1 MIGSSKLK
9 RIDTKTTDTLIGGST
24 ICEGRIISEASLR
37 IEGQMNG
44 DIECAGDITIGENA
58 VVQSNIHARDVIVAG
73 KVKGNIHTK
82 GKLIVTSSGVLIGNI
97 DVRSFI
103 IEEGGIFQGSSAMN
117 AAAVHMEKSGGT
129 GGKVIDA
136 KAHKQQKNEQQAA
149 SGGN

>member
-1 MIGSSKLK
+1 MLGSSKSK
-9 RIDTKTTDTLIGGST
+9 QIDTKTTDTLIGGST
-24 ICEGRIISEASLR
+24 ICEGKIMSEASLR

-58 VVQSNIHARDVIVAG
+58 VVQSNIQARDVIVAG

-82 GKLIVTSSGVLIGNI
+82 GKLIVTSSGVLVGNI

-103 IEEGGIFQGSSAMN
+103 IQEGGIFQGSSAMN
-117 AAAVHMEKSGGT
+117 LAAVNDKGSGNS
-129 GGKVIDA
+129 KVIDA
-136 KAHKQQKNEQQAA
+136 KAHKQQKSEQQAA

>member
-1 MIGSSKLK
+1 MLGSSKTK
-9 RIDTKTTDTLIGGST
+9 RIDAKTTDTLIGSST
-24 ICEGRIISEASLR
+24 ICEGKIMSEASLR
-37 IEGQMNG
+37 IEGQLNG

-58 VVQSNIHARDVIVAG
+58 VVQSNIQARDVIVAG

-82 GKLIVTSSGVLIGNI
+82 GKLIVTSSGVLVGNI

-117 AAAVHMEKSGGT
+117 LAAVNERGNGN
-129 GGKVIDA
+129 GKVIDA
-136 KAHKQQKNEQQAA
+136 KAHKQQKSEQQAA

>member
-1 MIGSSKLK
+1 MLGSSKSK
-9 RIDTKTTDTLIGGST
+9 RIDTKTTDTLIGAST
-24 ICEGRIISEASLR
+24 ICEGKIMSEASLR
-37 IEGQMNG
+37 IEGQLHG

-58 VVQSNIHARDVIVAG
+58 VVQSNIQARDVIIAG

-82 GKLIVTSSGVLIGNI
+82 GKLLVTSSGVLVGNI

-103 IEEGGIFQGSSAMN
+103 VQEGGIFQGSSAMQI
-117 AAAVHMEKSGGT
+117 AAVSDKSG

-136 KAHKQQKNEQQAA
+136 QAHKQQKNEQQAA

>member
-1 MIGSSKLK
+1 MIGSSKVK
-9 RIDTKTTDTLIGGST
+9 RIDAKTTDTLIGAST
-24 ICEGRIISEASLR
+24 ICEGKIMTEASLR
-37 IEGQMNG
+37 IEGQWNG

-97 DVRSFI
+97 DVRSVI

-117 AAAVHMEKSGGT
+117 NAMQDKNGN
-129 GGKVIDA
+129 GKVIDA
-136 KAHKQQKNEQQAA
+136 KAHKQHKNEQQAA

>member
-1 MIGSSKLK
+1 MLGSSKLK
-9 RIDTKTTDTLIGGST
+9 QIDTKTTDTLIGGST
-24 ICEGRIISEASLR
+24 ICEGKIMSEASLR

-58 VVQSNIHARDVIVAG
+58 VVQSNIQARDVIVAG

-82 GKLIVTSSGVLIGNI
+82 GKLIVTSSGVLVGNI

-103 IEEGGIFQGSSAMN
+103 IQEGGIFQGSSAMN
-117 AAAVHMEKSGGT
+117 LSAVNDKGSGNS
-129 GGKVIDA
+129 KVIDA
-136 KAHKQQKNEQQAA
+136 KAHKQQKSEQQAA

>member
-1 MIGSSKLK
+1 MLGSSKSK
-9 RIDTKTTDTLIGGST
+9 QIDTKTTDTLIGGST
-24 ICEGRIISEASLR
+24 ICEGKIMSEASLR

-58 VVQSNIHARDVIVAG
+58 VVQSNIQARDVIVAG

-82 GKLIVTSSGVLIGNI
+82 GKLIVTSSGVLVGNI

-103 IEEGGIFQGSSAMN
+103 IQEGGIFQGSSAMN
-117 AAAVHMEKSGGT
+117 LSAVNDKGSGNS
-129 GGKVIDA
+129 KVIDA
-136 KAHKQQKNEQQAA
+136 KAHKQQKSEQQAA

>member
-1 MIGSSKLK
+1 MLGSSKSK
-9 RIDTKTTDTLIGGST
+9 RIDTKTTDTLIGAST
-24 ICEGRIISEASLR
+24 ICEGKIMSEASLR
-37 IEGQMNG
+37 IEGQLHG

-58 VVQSNIHARDVIVAG
+58 VVQSNIQARDVIIAG

-82 GKLIVTSSGVLIGNI
+82 GKLLVTSSGVLVGNI

-103 IEEGGIFQGSSAMN
+103 VQEGGIFQGSSAMQI
-117 AAAVHMEKSGGT
+117 AAVSDKG

-136 KAHKQQKNEQQAA
+136 QAHKQQKNEQQAA

>member
-1 MIGSSKLK
+1 MK
-9 RIDTKTTDTLIGGST
+9 RIDTKATDTLIGAST
-24 ICEGRIISEASLR
+24 ICEGKIMSEASLR
-37 IEGQMNG
+37 IEGQLNG

-82 GKLIVTSSGVLIGNI
+82 GKLIVTSSGVLVGNI

-103 IEEGGIFQGSSAMN
+103 IHDGGIFQGSSAMSL
-117 AAAVHMEKSGGT
+117 ASATERGS

-136 KAHKQQKNEQQAA
+136 KAHKQQKTEQQAA

>member
-9 RIDTKTTDTLIGGST
+9 RIDTKSTDTLIGAST
-24 ICEGRIISEASLR
+24 ICEGKIMSEASLR

-73 KVKGNIHTK
+73 KVKGNVYTK

-117 AAAVHMEKSGGT
+117 AAAVQNDKSG

-136 KAHKQQKNEQQAA
+136 KAHKQQKSEQQAA

>member
-1 MIGSSKLK
+1 MLGSSKTK
-9 RIDTKTTDTLIGGST
+9 RIDAKTTDTLIGGST
-24 ICEGRIISEASLR
+24 ICEGKIMSEASLR

-58 VVQSNIHARDVIVAG
+58 VVQSNIQARDVIVAG

-82 GKLIVTSSGVLIGNI
+82 GKLIVTSSGVLVGNI

-103 IEEGGIFQGSSAMN
+103 IQEGGIFQGSSAMN
-117 AAAVHMEKSGGT
+117 LAAVNEKGSGNS
-129 GGKVIDA
+129 KVIDA

>member
-9 RIDTKTTDTLIGGST
+9 RIDTKSTDTLIGAST
-24 ICEGRIISEASLR
+24 ICEGKIMSEASLR

-73 KVKGNIHTK
+73 KVKGNIYTK

-117 AAAVHMEKSGGT
+117 AAAVQHDKSG

>member
-1 MIGSSKLK
+1 MIGSSRLK
-9 RIDTKTTDTLIGGST
+9 RIDTKSTDTLIGAST
-24 ICEGRIISEASLR
+24 ICEGKIMSEASLR

-73 KVKGNIHTK
+73 KVKGNVSTK

-97 DVRSFI
+97 DVRSVI
-103 IEEGGIFQGSSAMN
+103 IEEGGIFQGSSAMH
-117 AAAVHMEKSGGT
+117 AATMPGEKT
-129 GGKVIDA
+129 GSGKVIDA
-136 KAHKQQKNEQQAA
+136 KAHKQQKSEQQAA